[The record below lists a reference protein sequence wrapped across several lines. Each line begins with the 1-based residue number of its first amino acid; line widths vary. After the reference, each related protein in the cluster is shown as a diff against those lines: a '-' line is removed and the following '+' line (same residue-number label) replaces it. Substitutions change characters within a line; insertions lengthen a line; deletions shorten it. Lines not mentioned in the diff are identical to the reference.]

1 MDDGSAN
8 TANNARAKLDKQLE
22 DAYAHAVDT
31 WRLAVRRARGA
42 AIAHTLVA
50 IATAAGGA
58 ILLGLAAWQL
68 FALRSVPPSAVA
80 FTVAGVILLLSAL
93 RWGLDNRRYENAML
107 GIGAASA
114 SYAIFL
120 FRLAMA
126 RELVRRAAEE
136 TTDTNQLRELDK
148 LLHQIDQDT
157 HSALGGA
164 PKSLD
169 DLFNQLS

>member
-8 TANNARAKLDKQLE
+8 AGAELDKQLA
-22 DAYAHAVDT
+22 DVNAHAVAT

-42 AIAHTLVA
+42 AIAHILLA
-50 IATAAGGA
+50 IATAAGGSV
-58 ILLGLAAWQL
+58 LLGLAAWQL
-68 FALRSVPPSAVA
+68 FTLRSVPSSAVA
-80 FTVAGVILLLSAL
+80 LSVAGVILLLGAL
-93 RWGLDNRRYENAML
+93 RWGLDNRHYENAML

-126 RELVRRAAEE
+126 RELVRKAAEE
-136 TTDTNQLRELDK
+136 PANIDRMQELDK
-148 LLHQIDQDT
+148 LLRQIDQDT